1 MSAESWSPGGAAAP
15 ADDGSPLSRTVLRE
29 QVTDLLLNRILDGE
43 YEPGDRLVETR
54 IARELGISQAPV
66 REALRDLEQ
75 LGCIVHEPYRGCSV
89 RRFSVEDLLEA
100 FPVRSALEELAAG
113 WAAER
118 ITDEELKRL
127 ESCIEGMREAGKA
140 GDAHTASR
148 ADVSFHSTIVEASRN
163 HVLAAQWRQLQPYP
177 RTFLS
182 VTLPEQDLLVLADR
196 HVPILDAL
204 REGEPAAAAESMR
217 VHLQEAADK
226 LRPLIH
232 AGDRE
237 EDQ

>member
-1 MSAESWSPGGAAAP
+1 MSARPEAIDEAAVSGDA
-15 ADDGSPLSRTVLRE
+15 GSTLSRTVLRE

-75 LGCIVHEPYRGCSV
+75 LGCIIHEPYRGCSV

-100 FPVRSALEELAAG
+100 FPVRSALEELAVG
-113 WAAER
+113 WAADR
-118 ITDEELKRL
+118 ITDEELTQL
-127 ESCIEGMREAGKA
+127 EACIERMREAGRA
-140 GDAHTASR
+140 GDAQTASR
-148 ADVSFHSTIVEASRN
+148 ADVNFHSTIVAASRN
-163 HVLAAQWRQLQPYP
+163 RVLAAQWRQLQPYP

-182 VTLPEQDLLVLADR
+182 VMLPEQDLLVLADR
-196 HVPILDAL
+196 HVPILEAL
-204 REGEPAAAAESMR
+204 RAREPEAAAESMR
-217 VHLQEAADK
+217 RHLEEAADK
-226 LRPLIH
+226 LRPLLES
-232 AGDRE
+232 GDRE